1 MKWIEQRAHGALCR
15 EMGRTGIQETIR
27 MMQKKE
33 RETKLLQIL
42 RKSIIKE
49 DTARKVRQAPLMS
62 EGVGS

>member
-1 MKWIEQRAHGALCR
+1 MKWIEQRAHGALRR